1 MSPAR
6 QARIWLVALV
16 ALGVVL
22 FVLRGVLLP
31 FVAGM
36 AIAYLFDPVV
46 DRIEKVLP
54 RTLATLVVIGGAVLL
69 FGTAVVLLLPL
80 LQAQIS
86 DFVSRA
92 PGYGAAVR
100 DLAED
105 LLAIVAAWLPPEEA
119 ARLKASA
126 GEQLGAVLRGG
137 GSLVQQAIAR
147 GLALANLLSLLFI
160 TPIVAFYLLRDWDR
174 ITARFEAL
182 LPRHHAGEI
191 KTQLLAIDRKLAG
204 FVRGQA
210 TVSAI
215 LGVYYAIGLSL
226 SGLQFGLVIGLA
238 AGIVSF
244 IPYLGSIS
252 GFVVAVGLALLQ
264 FNSWEPVAIVAGIFL
279 VGQAVEGNFLTPK
292 LVGAQVG
299 LHPVWVI
306 FALLV
311 GGSLLGLLGLLLALP
326 AAAVAS
332 VLVEFSVGKYRKS
345 PLYLGAHGGAPPEAE
360 APEGETGA

>member
-6 QARIWLVALV
+6 QARFWLIGLV
-16 ALGVVL
+16 VLGVVL

-46 DRIEKVLP
+46 DRIEKIMP
-54 RTLATLVVIGGAVLL
+54 RTAATLVVIGGAILV

-80 LQAQIS
+80 LQAQIA
-86 DFVSRA
+86 DFISRA
-92 PGYGAAVR
+92 PAYSAALR
-100 DLAED
+100 DLAES
-105 LLAIVAAWLPPEEA
+105 LLASAATWLSPEET
-119 ARLKASA
+119 ARLKATA
-126 GEQLGAVLRGG
+126 GEQIGAFLSGG
-137 GSLVQQAIAR
+137 GSLVQGAIAR

-160 TPIVAFYLLRDWDR
+160 TPIVAFYLLRDWDK
-174 ITARFEAL
+174 ITAKFETL
-182 LPRHHAGEI
+182 VPRHHTAEI
-191 KTQLLAIDRKLAG
+191 KEQLTAIDRKLAG

-215 LGVYYAIGLSL
+215 LGIYYALGLSVA
-226 SGLQFGLVIGLA
+226 GLQFGLVIGLG
-238 AGIVSF
+238 AGVISF

-252 GFVVAVGLALLQ
+252 GFVVAVGMALLQ
-264 FNSWEPVAIVAGIFL
+264 FDSWQPVAVVAGIFL

-326 AAAVAS
+326 TAAVLS
-332 VLVEFSVGKYRKS
+332 VLVQFAIGKYHRS
-345 PLYLGAHGGAPPEAE
+345 PLYLGEDDGSDGDGVVGA
-360 APEGETGA
+360 